1 MTGRRATYV
10 LLAVG
15 TIAVGLLVHRSGIG
29 LPPAPRDILG
39 DVLWAM
45 MIYWWIAVLA
55 PALATRFRAAVA
67 LGICFAVEASQLL
80 HTPALDAVRNN
91 SIGHLFLGSGFDPRD
106 FAAYSAGV
114 VAAVILERLLVPFRP
129 RA

>member
-1 MTGRRATYV
+1 
-10 LLAVG
+10 
-15 TIAVGLLVHRSGIG
+15 
-29 LPPAPRDILG
+29 
-39 DVLWAM
+39 M